1 MLTRRSAGST
11 SPFAFTCLFALL
23 LLLLLLLGLLGLLL
37 LPLARLRDVLV
48 LSGEGR
54 LFTLATCTLR
64 NN

>member
-23 LLLLLLLGLLGLLL
+23 LLLLLGLLGLLL
-37 LPLARLRDVLV
+37 LPLALLRDVLV

>member
-23 LLLLLLLGLLGLLL
+23 LLLLLLGLLGLLL
-37 LPLARLRDVLV
+37 LPLALLRDVLV